1 MSKSLSEWKLHGIIP
16 YPRWLSLSLVEQT
29 LVIINNALQ
38 QSLSPECTAFRV
50 NTHNYIKARELT
62 NLPGYNIR

>member
-1 MSKSLSEWKLHGIIP
+1 MTIP
-16 YPRWLSLSLVEQT
+16 PWYNHLSLLVEQT

-50 NTHNYIKARELT
+50 NIHTYIKERELT
-62 NLPGYNIR
+62 NLPGCNIR